1 MLFNNLYHG
10 FMLVLWSF
18 VGWTLRLLVVFGW
31 LWTITLLL
39 AFIAVIVGLYHPDWL
54 VHDFWPK

>member
-1 MLFNNLYHG
+1 
-10 FMLVLWSF
+10 MLVLWSF

>member
-1 MLFNNLYHG
+1 
-10 FMLVLWSF
+10 MLVLWSF
-18 VGWTLRLLVVFGW
+18 VGWTLRLLIVFGW

-54 VHDFWPK
+54 VHDIWPK